1 MEPGMNTAF
10 APATSIAGKVAIVT
24 GSTQGLGAD
33 IARVLSACGA
43 RVVVLGRGVD
53 AGNALVAELVR
64 RPGAEA
70 LFCATDIERD
80 DDIERSIA
88 ATLARFGRLDIL
100 VNNACI
106 YTDAGLDSTREQWH
120 QTLGVNLVSAAIF
133 AQKAVPHMDS
143 GGVVINL
150 GSTGGKFG
158 AAGRALYPASKAAL
172 LQLTKNLA
180 VTLAPRGIRVLAVS
194 PAWTWSPAIE
204 QFSHGSR
211 ATADAVAAPFHPL
224 GRVGDGSEV
233 GNAVAFLASG
243 AASWITGVDIPVDGG
258 FSVLGPDRGVAPRAW
273 FEQHRHDGD
282 TQR

>member
-1 MEPGMNTAF
+1 MS
-10 APATSIAGKVAIVT
+10 APFMPHTSIAGKVAIVT

-43 RVVVLGRGVD
+43 RVVVLGLGSGD
-53 AGNALVAELVR
+53 ALVAELLL

-70 LFCATDIERD
+70 FFCAADIERD
-80 DDIERSIA
+80 ADIARCIEL
-88 ATLARFGRLDIL
+88 TMARFGRLDIL
-100 VNNACI
+100 VNNACV
-106 YTDAGLDSTREQWH
+106 YTDSGLESSRGQWH
-120 QTLGVNLVSAAIF
+120 RTLGVNLVSAAIF
-133 AQKAVPHMDS
+133 AQKAVVHMER
-143 GGVVINL
+143 GAVIINL

-180 VTLAPRGIRVLAVS
+180 VTLAPRGIRAVAVS

-204 QFSHGSR
+204 QLSHGSR
-211 ATADAVAAPFHPL
+211 AAADAVAAPFHPL

-233 GNAVAFLASG
+233 GNAVAFLASD

-258 FSVLGPDRGVAPRAW
+258 FSVLGPDRGIAPRAW
-273 FEQHRHDGD
+273 FEQYGQ
-282 TQR
+282 T